1 MGRIKTLRMALFAV
15 IALAVAFSATSAGAA
30 LPDVHVGTG
39 GKYPV
44 TGEGSVGT
52 GAKVV
57 GTLETEIG
65 EKLTATK
72 VTAVAKLN
80 ELSSLLPG
88 TLKFTG
94 VAEKAG
100 HLCNTAGEA
109 EGVVAFP
116 VEFHFV
122 VVALTPVLLVGYLIL
137 FTELTIECNA
147 KKLKIKVKAPTLTK
161 LNVAIGTEVSEY
173 KIETACTKGKQE
185 PREYFNDE
193 QKLTVANLLANFG
206 LGFEKTC
213 FVGEPVT
220 LKFSQPFSI
229 LD

>member
-15 IALAVAFSATSAGAA
+15 IALAVGFSATSAGAA

-88 TLKFTG
+88 ILKFTG
-94 VAEKAG
+94 VAEKTG
-100 HLCNTAGEA
+100 HFCNTAGEA

-116 VEFHFV
+116 S
-122 VVALTPVLLVGYLIL
+122 
-137 FTELTIECNA
+137 N
-147 KKLKIKVKAPTLTK
+147 
-161 LNVAIGTEVSEY
+161 
-173 KIETACTKGKQE
+173 
-185 PREYFNDE
+185 
-193 QKLTVANLLANFG
+193 
-206 LGFEKTC
+206 
-213 FVGEPVT
+213 
-220 LKFSQPFSI
+220 SI
-229 LD
+229 SLW